1 MARLCRLLGVA
12 LVASVASLRR
22 LEGECVDD
30 PDWYYSDKPG
40 KNCDFV
46 GGKVKDDGSLARCKE
61 SNTDGKRSALEACP
75 ATCGTCGKAPTP
87 QPTAEATAKP
97 GAMILLATARAR
109 LFFRFVG
116 VKCR

>member
-1 MARLCRLLGVA
+1 MARLSRLLGVA

-46 GGKVKDDGSLARCKE
+46 G
-61 SNTDGKRSALEACP
+61 
-75 ATCGTCGKAPTP
+75 
-87 QPTAEATAKP
+87 
-97 GAMILLATARAR
+97 AMID
-109 LFFRFVG
+109 
-116 VKCR
+116 